1 MSLKID
7 QSLQQLLFA
16 IAYKMTGE
24 IALSQDISQ
33 EAIRKFLSP
42 QRNLKLIKNP
52 RAYLIKT
59 TIHTAIDALNQRK
72 KERELY
78 IGTWLPEPILQPEI
92 IAESHLDL
100 NYGMVVMLSKLT
112 PKERAIFILKEA
124 FDYSYLELAEL
135 LDLTTANCRK
145 IFQRLQAK
153 LRQKKRPITTQ
164 NSTKKR
170 IIQAFMHAT
179 ETGQMEALIA
189 VLKEDIAL
197 YSDGGGKVSA
207 ARNVLHG
214 IHVCS
219 QFLLGIYNKLPTTP
233 EFVITS
239 VNNEIGF
246 LTYVD
251 GQLIS
256 VGIIE
261 IEDQQVSQLY
271 FMRNPD
277 KIHLPQ

>member
-42 QRNLKLIKNP
+42 KRNLKLIKNP

-59 TIHTAIDALNQRK
+59 TIHTTIDALNQRK